1 MRVEVPLSIHG
12 CYDIVHKCGTTYVIS
27 SYSTPLSVDNAI
39 EVIHPNPEH
48 RHIRLYSVPG
58 NTVTIN
64 GTRVKARD
72 YHVSTCKLAFATMVR
87 DSAKFLPAWC
97 AYHQHIG
104 SDFFFIYDN
113 NSSDEEFE
121 ELVKA
126 AEPFPG
132 IIFRWNY
139 PYVYGGTPQPE
150 QQTHS
155 ICISKYSVQR
165 LGLTDMDEYLVIE
178 SGSLN
183 ELIMPPIV
191 KVFWRWV
198 GTGSIESTD
207 PRDFTRSARE
217 RLGLWYCKPIC
228 DPLRVNIGLI
238 HNAYGSEVAETI
250 TSNASLYHYRG
261 LNNDRQRRC
270 DMNNH
275 ETCKFCEIENTTLV
289 QKWPRD
295 VGTKK

>member
-1 MRVEVPLSIHG
+1 MRVETPLSIHG
-12 CYDIVHKCGTTYVIS
+12 CYDVVHKCGITYVIC
-27 SYSTPLSVDNAI
+27 SYDKPLQVDNATEI
-39 EVIHPNPEH
+39 IHPNPEH
-48 RHIRLYSVPG
+48 RHVRVYRVPG
-58 NTVTIN
+58 ETAIIN
-64 GTRVKARD
+64 GISVRANE

-97 AYHQHIG
+97 SYHQHIG
-104 SDFFFIYDN
+104 AEFFFIYDN
-113 NSSDEEFE
+113 NSSEEEFKA
-121 ELVKA
+121 LVKA

-155 ICISKYSVQR
+155 ICISKHSVQR

-178 SGSLN
+178 SGTLN
-183 ELIMPPIV
+183 ELITPPIV

-207 PRDFTRSARE
+207 PRDFTRSGRE

-228 DPLRVNIGLI
+228 DPLHVSIGLV
-238 HNAYGSEVAETI
+238 HNAYGAGISETI
-250 TSNASLYHYRG
+250 TTNASLYHYRG
-261 LNNDRQRRC
+261 LNNDKGRRC
-270 DMNNH
+270 DTINH
-275 ETCKFCEIENTTLV
+275 DACIFCEVENTTLV
-289 QKWPRD
+289 QKWPRESN
-295 VGTKK
+295 VEK